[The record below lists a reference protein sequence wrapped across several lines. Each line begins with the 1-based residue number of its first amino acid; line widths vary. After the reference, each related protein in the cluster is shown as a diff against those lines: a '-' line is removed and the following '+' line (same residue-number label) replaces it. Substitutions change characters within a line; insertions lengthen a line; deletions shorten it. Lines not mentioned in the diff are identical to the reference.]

1 MADRAT
7 DKNEDIASKPE
18 PAKRPYAEPVLLRWG
33 SFNDLTQTNNRSNS
47 RDSSRSR
54 GTN

>member
-7 DKNEDIASKPE
+7 DKKEDITPA

-33 SFNDLTQTNNRSNS
+33 SFNDLTQSNNHSSN